1 MSAQTETSGSALDTV
16 LLWTAVLILGASIFG
31 FYYFEPQ
38 FNTLIRVLGMFAG
51 CAAAIVVAMQSA
63 PGKLAWHYVRDSRTE
78 LRKVV
83 WPTRPETIQTTAI
96 IIVVVLVLG
105 IVLWGVDSLLL
116 LGLEALTGRG
126 G

>member
-1 MSAQTETSGSALDTV
+1 MSAQTETTGSALDTV
-16 LLWTAVLILGASIFG
+16 LLWAAVAILAASIFG

-38 FNTLIRVLGMFAG
+38 FNALVRVAGMLVGGAL
-51 CAAAIVVAMQSA
+51 AVVVALQSV
-63 PGKLAWHYVRDSRTE
+63 PGKAAWVVVRESRTE

-96 IIVVVLVLG
+96 IMIVVLVLG
-105 IVLWGVDSLLL
+105 MLLWGIDSLLL
-116 LGLEALTGRG
+116 LALEALTGRG

>member
-1 MSAQTETSGSALDTV
+1 MSAQTETTGSALDTV
-16 LLWTAVLILGASIFG
+16 LLWAAVAILAASIFG

-38 FNTLIRVLGMFAG
+38 FNALVRVAGMLVGGAL
-51 CAAAIVVAMQSA
+51 AVVVALQSV
-63 PGKLAWHYVRDSRTE
+63 PGKAAWVVVRESRTE

-83 WPTRPETIQTTAI
+83 WPTRPETVQTTAI
-96 IIVVVLVLG
+96 ILIVVLVLG
-105 IVLWGVDSLLL
+105 MLLWGIDSLLL

>member
-1 MSAQTETSGSALDTV
+1 MSAQTETTGSALDTV
-16 LLWTAVLILGASIFG
+16 LLWAAVAILAASIFG

-38 FNTLIRVLGMFAG
+38 FNALVRVAGMLVGGAL
-51 CAAAIVVAMQSA
+51 AVVVALQSV
-63 PGKLAWHYVRDSRTE
+63 PGKAAWVVVRESRTE

-96 IIVVVLVLG
+96 IMIVVLVLG
-105 IVLWGVDSLLL
+105 MLLWGVDSLLL
-116 LGLEALTGRG
+116 LALEALTGRG

>member
-1 MSAQTETSGSALDTV
+1 MSAQTETTGSALDTV
-16 LLWTAVLILGASIFG
+16 LLWAAVAILAASIFG

-38 FNTLIRVLGMFAG
+38 FNALVRVAGMLVGGAL
-51 CAAAIVVAMQSA
+51 AVVVALQSV
-63 PGKLAWHYVRDSRTE
+63 PGKAAWVVVRESRTE

-96 IIVVVLVLG
+96 ILIVVLILG
-105 IVLWGVDSLLL
+105 MLLWGIDSLLL

>member
-1 MSAQTETSGSALDTV
+1 MSAQTETTGSALDTV
-16 LLWTAVLILGASIFG
+16 LLWAAVAILAASIFG

-38 FNTLIRVLGMFAG
+38 FNALVRVAGMLVGGAL
-51 CAAAIVVAMQSA
+51 AVVVALQSV
-63 PGKLAWHYVRDSRTE
+63 PGKAAWLVVRESRTE

-96 IIVVVLVLG
+96 ILIVVLILG
-105 IVLWGVDSLLL
+105 MLLWGIDSLLL
-116 LGLEALTGRG
+116 LALEALTGRG